1 MIQPVQFLG
10 GPVKFLLSYLL
21 TKASFVIDFSFKY
34 GRYITEIQINNAQ
47 LSFAMRI
54 LITIL
59 KEFLK
64 SQMILMSLYVYM
76 WYVMV
81 NVAD

>member
-1 MIQPVQFLG
+1 M
-10 GPVKFLLSYLL
+10 LSYLL
-21 TKASFVIDFSFKY
+21 TKASFVINFSFKY

-64 SQMILMSLYVYM
+64 SQMILMSLYMYM
-76 WYVMV
+76 YLWYVMV